1 MIRTLLITLAT
12 TLSFYRQNPPQALFV
27 LVGLVLGCGLFTSVA
42 QINASAKASYSEADQ
57 ILGATAQLRITDRE
71 ETEIAVDDYIAF
83 RRSGFTSVYPV
94 IEANLLSKEN
104 DLVSLISTDLLSLPL
119 TDFTGDRADDNP
131 FAGDSWSKLIQPPY
145 EVWVPPQTARR
156 LGVVEGDQ
164 IELRNGVFLPPAKLR
179 TQPQQNDRIFVDVGA
194 ALDLLE
200 TDRFSYLATSAL
212 TASERKRFTELFG
225 EQFVLSANSD
235 ELDLSQ
241 ITQSLHTNLTALGL
255 LSFVVGIFIVFNAV
269 YFSLHARQ
277 QTLAVLRDLGTPHWC
292 IVVSIIVEALIWS
305 LIGSLVGMLIAQP
318 LSAALMPA
326 VASTVQNIYGAS
338 VSSVPLLNGK
348 LLLQAFGLAVAGM
361 CLALA
366 LPLWRASTRQT
377 GSIVVV
383 DGLPPLRVSGVAVL
397 LGFVMLLTA
406 IVIYPHTST
415 LIQGFGLLSLVLFA
429 GVVLLSD
436 LIVLVVASGRVW
448 VARSWLGRWVLADVL
463 RQLPH
468 LRLAM
473 MALLLTLVANIG
485 VTSLVGSFRLALTDW
500 LETRLSADLFVD
512 ANALNVS
519 QLRDKTWVS
528 AVHQRTVIDI
538 EFSGRKAEIIGVSV
552 ESPDFLETNIID
564 PMPNAYA
571 RWAQRNGD
579 KELIFANEQVRYL
592 AGIESGET
600 ITLQTTLGPRQFV
613 VGGFFHDYGNVNF
626 TFHIRR
632 NLFDELF
639 PNGSVQGWSIWVEP
653 GRLKDAELDLA
664 KMDLDSTDWISQRD
678 VLDLSM
684 TIFDRTFAITRA
696 LNTLTLLIAAI
707 AIFASLLAVYQFR
720 RNEYALWRALGTQWT
735 QFFWIT
741 GSPVLLMTAI
751 VMVLALPL
759 GIALSW
765 LLIHKINVISFG
777 WTMSVAV
784 SPSAISITFG
794 LIICVVLTAFA
805 LASFGQ
811 RSAVNESLKELAGE

>member
-1 MIRTLLITLAT
+1 MIGTFLITLAT
-12 TLSFYRQNPPQALFV
+12 TLSFYRQNLLQAFFV
-27 LVGLVLGCGLFTSVA
+27 LLGLVLGCGLFTSVA

-71 ETEIAVDDYIAF
+71 ETEIAVDDYIAL

-164 IELRNGVFLPPAKLR
+164 IELRNGVLLPPAKLR
-179 TQPQQNDRIFVDVGA
+179 AQMQQNDRIFLDIGS

-200 TDRFSYLATSAL
+200 TDRFSYLATTAF

-225 EQFVLSANSD
+225 EQFVVSANND
-235 ELDLSQ
+235 ALDLSQ

-269 YFSLHARQ
+269 NFSLHARQ

-292 IVVSIIVEALIWS
+292 IVVSIMLEALIWS

-318 LSAALMPA
+318 LSAVLMPA

-338 VSSVPLLNGK
+338 VSSVPVLNYK

-406 IVIYPHTST
+406 IVTYPHTST

-429 GVVLLSD
+429 GVVLLPD
-436 LIVLVVASGRVW
+436 LIVLAVAGGRVW
-448 VARSWLGRWVLADVL
+448 FARNWLGRWVLADVL

-528 AVHQRTVIDI
+528 AAHQRTVIDI

-552 ESPDFLETNIID
+552 ESPDFVATNIID
-564 PMPNAYA
+564 PIPNAYT
-571 RWAQRNGD
+571 RWAQPNGD

-592 AGIESGET
+592 AGIELGET
-600 ITLQTTLGPRQFV
+600 ITLETTSGLRHFV

-626 TFHIRR
+626 TFHMRR

-639 PNGSVQGWSIWVEP
+639 PNGSVLGWSIWVEP
-653 GRLKDAELDLA
+653 GRFKDAELDLV
-664 KMDLDSTDWISQRD
+664 KMGLDSTDWVSQRE

-720 RNEYALWRALGTQWT
+720 RTEYALWRALGAQWP

-741 GSPVLLMTAI
+741 GAPVLIMTVI

-777 WTMSVAV
+777 WTMSVVV
-784 SPSAISITFG
+784 SPGTISFTFG

-811 RSAVNESLKELAGE
+811 RSAVNASLRQLAGE